1 LDSIAPSSVSPQ
13 PFLVSEKRPKR
24 DSELP
29 VLIALV
35 SGRKSAGAR
44 NLINMV
50 AVTVVSCA
58 VLLGL

>member
-1 LDSIAPSSVSPQ
+1 MGQLSFRPDRSLDSIAPSSVSPQ

-35 SGRKSAGAR
+35 SGRKSAG
-44 NLINMV
+44 V
-50 AVTVVSCA
+50 AQCIA
-58 VLLGL
+58 P